1 MKKKAAFLLLI
12 FFVAFSF
19 LFSGPP
25 DAKGPNS
32 YCPHQYVRLN
42 SFMGVP
48 VNCDEFAFMGAAA
61 HPSYLL
67 QQNFQR
73 QNRPLYVVF
82 GTVAGYSIYYLL
94 YPFHHQIQ
102 SLIDKKLSGQFSNEE
117 KQKAILYGSIYVA
130 YIILNVLILF
140 FSILLF
146 EKSIKM
152 VTGSWKNN
160 KWSFYAFILMLVSN
174 QVTKSFF
181 WTVHQQMF
189 TIFTPVAC
197 IYTGF
202 FIQKKKPGT
211 RFLLFIS
218 LMPGL
223 LLLVY
228 GNFLLILPVILF
240 SYFLNLR
247 KEGQFSIFSFLKN
260 TILITTI
267 FVSPTL
273 LWIMLLKL
281 NGTPYYNHEV
291 STFRHFV
298 WMADSMKV
306 SFGYF
311 FSSFYERMIDFLKT
325 FGSLLWSSLLLITIV
340 LARNTFIQND
350 VNKKTDRIEIKTTP
364 LIIFLFLLFGAF
376 LLLIGSYADRM
387 TFSLAPI
394 LLFAAVLFANKR
406 NLNPGIQKGLIALIL
421 LIHFYTIFF
430 NAPHFSE
437 IFFYQ

>member
-1 MKKKAAFLLLI
+1 MKRKIIFLLLI
-12 FFVAFSF
+12 FLVAFSF

-25 DAKGPNS
+25 DEKGPNS

-42 SFMGVP
+42 ALMGVP

-61 HPSYLL
+61 HPGYLL

-82 GTVAGYSIYYLL
+82 GTMTGYSIYYLL
-94 YPFHHQIQ
+94 YPFHHTIQ
-102 SLIDKKLSGQFSNEE
+102 SLVDKKLSGQFSNEE
-117 KQKAILYGSIYVA
+117 KQKAILYGSIYIA
-130 YIILNVLILF
+130 YIILNFVILF

-152 VTGSWKNN
+152 ISGNWKNS
-160 KWSFYAFILMLVSN
+160 KWLLYAFVIMLISN

-202 FIQKKKPGT
+202 FIQKNKTGIKSLS
-211 RFLLFIS
+211 LLS
-218 LMPGL
+218 LIPGL

-228 GNFLLILPVILF
+228 GNFILLLPVILF
-240 SYFLNLR
+240 AYFLNVR
-247 KEGQFSIFSFLKN
+247 KEDNFSIFLFLKN
-260 TILITTI
+260 TILITAI
-267 FVSPTL
+267 FASPTL
-273 LWIMLLKL
+273 LWIALLKL

-298 WMADSMKV
+298 WITDSV
-306 SFGYF
+306 NISAGHF
-311 FSSFYERMIDFLKT
+311 FSAFYERMIDFFKT
-325 FGSLLWSSLLLITIV
+325 WGCMLWSSLLLTTIV
-340 LARNTFIQND
+340 VLRGTIPKNS
-350 VNKKTDRIEIKTTP
+350 VNEREQPIEINAMT
-364 LIIFLFLLFGAF
+364 LLIFLFLLFGAF

-394 LLFAAVLFANKR
+394 LVFAASLLANKKSVSTK
-406 NLNPGIQKGLIALIL
+406 LQTGLIILII
-421 LIHFYTIFF
+421 LIHFYTVFF

-437 IFFYQ
+437 AFFYQ